1 MTLTADEIAKV
12 KKRLVREYTK
22 TKPADMTTPEFNNA
36 VTLAEAWVTSNEA
49 SFNTALPEPFKTN
62 ATTTE
67 KALLLAYVLSVKYL
81 GG

>member
-1 MTLTADEIAKV
+1 MTLTAEQISKV
-12 KKRLVREYTK
+12 FKKMVREYVK
-22 TKPADMTTPEFNNA
+22 TQPCDMTKDDFKSA
-36 VTLAEAWVTSNEA
+36 VTDTEAWTVTNES

-62 ATTTE
+62 ATTSQ